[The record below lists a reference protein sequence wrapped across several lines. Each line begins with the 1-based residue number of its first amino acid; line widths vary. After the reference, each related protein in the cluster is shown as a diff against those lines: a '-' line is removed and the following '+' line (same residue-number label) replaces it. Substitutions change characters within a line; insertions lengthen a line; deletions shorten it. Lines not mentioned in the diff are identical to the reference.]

1 MAMILQL
8 DSINRWAGDG
18 VTTDWDFSFSG
29 GYIDKAH
36 VKAYTVAVDRT
47 RSGIPVTAAMFVTP
61 FRLRLPVT
69 PVGAEVTI
77 YRDTPKDLPLV
88 EFEDGTAITEPSLN
102 LMARQAV
109 FIAAEF
115 TDATTVVVKG
125 GTGNSLINALD
136 DIEYVLNAWAE
147 STLNE
152 LLESWKLAALS
163 ELELSMQQYIDSE
176 VNSLEASLQQYINSH
191 MPPAVDLDPY
201 GFKEMVH
208 IDYSGSSSV
217 SAEDRGR
224 AHCQLDGS
232 SVHVP
237 GTLDV
242 GFTCNILNLSS
253 SPITV
258 TFTDTAYMQGN
269 AESKNEWSLPANQI
283 LHIHKAASS
292 KWFISGFAT

>member
-36 VKAYTVAVDRT
+36 VKAYTVAADRT

-69 PVGAEVTI
+69 PIGAEVTI

-88 EFEDGTAITEPSLN
+88 EFEDGTAITEPALN

-152 LLESWKLAALS
+152 LLESWKLEALS

-176 VNSLEASLQQYINSH
+176 VSSLEASLQQYINSH

-208 IDYSGSSSV
+208 VDYGGPSTV
-217 SAEDRGR
+217 STGDRGR
-224 AHCQLDGS
+224 AHCKLDSS
-232 SVHVP
+232 SVYVP
-237 GTLDV
+237 NSLPT
-242 GFTCNILNLSS
+242 GFTCNIINLSS
-253 SPITV
+253 SSVTV
-258 TFTDTAYMQGN
+258 SFSDAAYMQGT
-269 AESKNEWSLPANQI
+269 AISKSSWSLLPNQI
-283 LHIHKAASS
+283 LHIHRAASDR
-292 KWFISGFAT
+292 WFISGFAE